1 MGVGRLM
8 GRRVI
13 GITGR
18 RFGRLVVLE
27 LRPERNGD
35 GGTLWHCRCDCGGE
49 HIARGDHLRRGT
61 TKSCGCLRRERGK
74 KQFTKHGMWG
84 TRAYR
89 IWQGML
95 TRCLN
100 PRHRSY
106 SSYGGRDDVPVTVCE
121 RWRFGENGQHPFLCF
136 LADMDH
142 PPPGLTIDRTD
153 NSLGYMPS
161 NCKWATRAEQVHNR
175 RPSTKRKPRR
185 AKLDDI
191 QAYAAALTRAASASC
206 AARGAP

>member
-1 MGVGRLM
+1 M

-13 GITGR
+13 DITGR
-18 RFGRLVVLE
+18 RFGRLVALE
-27 LRPERNGD
+27 LCLERNGD
-35 GGTLWHCRCDCGGE
+35 GGTLWHCHCDCDAE
-49 HIARGDHLRRGT
+49 CVVRGDRLRRGGS
-61 TKSCGCLRRERGK
+61 KSCGCYRRERGK
-74 KQFTKHGMWG
+74 KQFTKHGLSQ

-89 IWQGML
+89 IWRGML

-106 SSYGGRDDVPVTVCE
+106 PDYGGRDDVPVTVCE

>member
-1 MGVGRLM
+1 M

>member
-136 LADMDH
+136 LADMGH

-175 RPSTKRKPRR
+175 RPPRPKPRR
-185 AKLDDI
+185 AALDDI
-191 QAYAAALTRAASASC
+191 QKYAARLARAASASSGV
-206 AARGAP
+206 GAP

>member
-175 RPSTKRKPRR
+175 RPPRPKPRR
-185 AKLDDI
+185 AALDDI
-191 QAYAAALTRAASASC
+191 QKYAARLARAASASSGV
-206 AARGAP
+206 GAP